1 MNMFLQAMPA
11 IVAVVKFGFGQK
23 GKYKTCNRQARL
35 QLLYEVKVLYPGNRV
50 NNAPY

>member
-1 MNMFLQAMPA
+1 MSMFVRATPA
-11 IVAVVKFGFGQK
+11 IVAAAKSVSAQK

>member
-11 IVAVVKFGFGQK
+11 IVAAAKSGFSQK

-35 QLLYEVKVLYPGNRV
+35 RLYHEVRVLYAGNEV
-50 NNAPY
+50 DHAPY